1 MDRLNRIN
9 NKASIILHT
18 LFIICTICCI
28 APFILILSVS
38 LTDETALVT
47 YGYKILPIDFSLY
60 AYEYILKSGES
71 LLRSYGIT
79 IFSTV
84 VGTVSA
90 LFTIALFAYPL
101 SRKDFKYGKAFSLFV
116 FFTMIF
122 NGGLVPWY
130 YMYSS
135 VFHLKNTLLIYII
148 PHLMSAW
155 YVIIMKTFFSTT
167 IPDSIIES
175 AKIDGANEFRT
186 FFSIVLPLA
195 KPGLATVALFLS
207 VTIWNDYWIPLVFI
221 TKSDLFNVQ
230 YAMYS
235 VLQNAQYLA
244 QNVDKIQ
251 NASLDSIPLESIR
264 MAMGIIGIGPIILAY
279 PFFQKYFIKGL
290 TVGAIKE

>member
-1 MDRLNRIN
+1 MKALNGIN
-9 NKASIILHT
+9 KKTSILLNI
-18 LFIICTICCI
+18 LFILCTIVCV
-28 APFILILSVS
+28 APLILILSIS
-38 LTDETALVT
+38 LTDETSLMIN
-47 YGYKILPIDFSLY
+47 GYNFIPKKISFY
-60 AYEYILKSGES
+60 AYEYIMKSADS

-90 LFTIALFAYPL
+90 MLIIAMFAYPL
-101 SRKDFKYGKAFSLFV
+101 SRKDFKYRNGFSMFV

-122 NGGLVPWY
+122 NGGIVPWY

-135 VFHLKNTLLIYII
+135 VFQMKNTLWIYII
-148 PHLMSAW
+148 PHLMNAW

-175 AKIDGANEFRT
+175 AKIDGASEFKI
-186 FFSIVLPLA
+186 FFSIVMPLA
-195 KPGLATVALFLS
+195 KPGLATVALFLC

-221 TKSDLFNVQ
+221 TKSQFYNIQ
-230 YAMYS
+230 YSMYA

-251 NASLDSIPLESIR
+251 STITSVPIESIR
-264 MAMGIIGIGPIILAY
+264 MAMGIVGIGPIVFAY
-279 PFFQKYFIKGL
+279 PLFQNYFVKGL
-290 TVGAIKE
+290 TVGAVKE